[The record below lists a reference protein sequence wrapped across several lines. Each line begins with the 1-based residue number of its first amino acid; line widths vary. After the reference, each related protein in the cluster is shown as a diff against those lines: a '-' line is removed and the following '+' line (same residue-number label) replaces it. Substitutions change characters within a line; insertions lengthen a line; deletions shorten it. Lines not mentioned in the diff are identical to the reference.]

1 MKCNE
6 KLQFFFLF
14 MHKSEDCVNDWKKKM
29 PVFSFLFQSQS
40 LSAPLRPRRKPCE
53 IDFEM
58 IKLISNGAY
67 G

>member
-1 MKCNE
+1 MA
-6 KLQFFFLF
+6 
-14 MHKSEDCVNDWKKKM
+14 
-29 PVFSFLFQSQS
+29 VFSFLFQSQS